1 MERNR
6 RVLKIDRFS
15 FLMDV
20 YIHVLKSLMLLKISL
35 CKLPEVITEDVGII
49 SHEYIAA
56 RVEENV

>member
-1 MERNR
+1 
-6 RVLKIDRFS
+6 
-15 FLMDV
+15 MDV
-20 YIHVLKSLMLLKISL
+20 YIHVLQSLMLLKISL